1 MKDESKR
8 MKVIHFAL
16 SNNEQSETALEAIRI
31 AQEYFDKCSSKASSE
46 EEGEETYKFA
56 IDHDFQLP

>member
-1 MKDESKR
+1 